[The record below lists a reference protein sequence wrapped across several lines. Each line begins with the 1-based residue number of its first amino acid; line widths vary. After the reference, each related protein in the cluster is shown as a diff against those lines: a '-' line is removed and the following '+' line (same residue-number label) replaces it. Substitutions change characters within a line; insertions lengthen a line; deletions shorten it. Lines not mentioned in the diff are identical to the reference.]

1 MTQCPHAAGEGRY
14 SMNDELLGKVV
25 PVKPIGI
32 EKVSFR
38 TGARYL
44 DTGASASER
53 KTYSFNVLYANIL
66 DPADGVHKFPLMP
79 ENPNFIIIDSK
90 LKIADANLKD
100 IPLENQLKWLPE
112 SMTEGMFGAWVNV
125 DLSKR
130 PVVRL
135 YTANVVE
142 LVNGVPEV
150 KHKIGEP
157 MHKTANGK
165 ETKEYAAIT
174 QMPVW
179 GFLKKNLEGQFFWL
193 KGYDPMTR
201 IDREINQGRMV
212 YLDTLIGEVHDDKG
226 LDTGDATAAED
237 EQKVEKLPDAPDLN
251 NLG

>member
-1 MTQCPHAAGEGRY
+1 
-14 SMNDELLGKVV
+14 MNDELLGKVV

-38 TGARYL
+38 AGAKYL

-79 ENPNFIIIDSK
+79 ENPNFIIIDNK
-90 LKIADANLKD
+90 LKIADASLKD
-100 IPLENQLKWLPE
+100 IPLEKQLEWLPKT
-112 SMTEGMFGAWVNV
+112 MTEDIFGAWINV
-125 DLSKR
+125 DLSTR
-130 PVVRL
+130 PIVRL

-142 LVNGVPEV
+142 LKNGVPTTV
-150 KHKIGEP
+150 HRVGDP
-157 MHKTANGK
+157 MHKVVNGK

-179 GFLKKNLEGQFFWL
+179 GFLKKNLEGKFFWL
-193 KGYDPMTR
+193 KGYDPVTR

-212 YLDTLIGEVHDDKG
+212 YLDTIIGEVHDEG
-226 LDTGDATAAED
+226 LDTGDAAEG
-237 EQKVEKLPDAPDLN
+237 EQKTEKLPDAPDLD

>member
-38 TGARYL
+38 AGARYL
-44 DTGASASER
+44 DTGASAAER
-53 KTYSFNVLYANIL
+53 KTYSYNVLYANIL

-79 ENPNFIIIDSK
+79 ENPNFIIIDSQ
-90 LKIADANLKD
+90 LKIADTSLKEVPLANQ
-100 IPLENQLKWLPE
+100 IKWLPE
-112 SMTEGMFGAWVNV
+112 SMTENMFGAWVTV
-125 DLSKR
+125 DLTAR

-135 YTANVVE
+135 YTANVIE
-142 LVNGVPEV
+142 LENGVPKT

-157 MHKTANGK
+157 MHKVANGV
-165 ETKEYAAIT
+165 ETNEYAAIT

-179 GFLKKNLEGQFFWL
+179 GFLKKNLEGKFFWL

-212 YLDTLIGEVHDDKG
+212 YLDTLIGVAKVHDEKG
-226 LDTGDATAAED
+226 LDTGDDAGGEQAE
-237 EQKVEKLPDAPDLN
+237 EKLPDAPPLEQLD
-251 NLG
+251 